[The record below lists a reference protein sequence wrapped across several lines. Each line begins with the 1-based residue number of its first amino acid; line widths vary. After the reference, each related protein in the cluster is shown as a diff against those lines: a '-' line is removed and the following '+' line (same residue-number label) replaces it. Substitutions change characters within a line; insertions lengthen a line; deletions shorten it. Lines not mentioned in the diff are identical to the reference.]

1 VLTLM
6 SSSEM
11 TEKDM
16 VADALAC
23 YARIVRL
30 ATEKGWDA
38 KDGRT
43 PDVYLSD
50 CLRLAERDLSGIDE
64 ARGRR
69 SDGNHRRFY
78 GDRTVRLRTMRT
90 ELDNYRSAA
99 LAARLVR

>member
-1 VLTLM
+1 M
-6 SSSEM
+6 SSSET

-38 KDGRT
+38 KEDERT
-43 PDVYLSD
+43 PDVYLFE
-50 CLRLAERDLSGIDE
+50 CLHLAERDLSGIDE
-64 ARGRR
+64 ALGLR
-69 SDGNHRRFY
+69 SDGNHMRFY

-99 LAARLVR
+99 RAARFVR